1 MMTVSVIRLM
11 VMNLR
16 WTRTDRF
23 STSLSRA
30 SGLGK
35 LTRHGQARWTVSV
48 QSRPLPHPEQQ
59 RLPDFPSAFKN
70 CCKIMVLTF
79 YLPSNLHKTICSA
92 KFRDFLTIRLSSGR
106 IKPHSAEK
114 LQPKLGFRDNRA
126 VSTSYFVII
135 VYFYHCIMRLQYLKP
150 MLITPKTT
158 TSICRL
164 AQ

>member
-1 MMTVSVIRLM
+1 MMTMSVIKLM

-16 WTRTDRF
+16 WTRTNRF

-59 RLPDFPSAFKN
+59 RVPDFPSAFKN
-70 CCKIMVLTF
+70 CCKIMAFV
-79 YLPSNLHKTICSA
+79 YLPSISLLICTKQSA
-92 KFRDFLTIRLSSGR
+92 RQKRDFLTIRLSSGR

-126 VSTSYFVII
+126 VSKLPRHILYLLFTSII
-135 VYFYHCIMRLQYLKP
+135 V
-150 MLITPKTT
+150 
-158 TSICRL
+158 
-164 AQ
+164 